1 MRFKNYLYLNEDEKT
16 FKKLNVGLVKQK
28 SDYDKVVYKI
38 AEKYELS
45 MEIVD
50 AMNRLNKKLD
60 NIYSGKFKF
69 DFCLR
74 EDINI
79 DDLKV
84 KKTKLIDRLKTEVFK
99 TKDTLA
105 KSKTNMERKII
116 ER

>member
-1 MRFKNYLYLNEDEKT
+1 MIGGEPM
-16 FKKLNVGLVKQK
+16 
-28 SDYDKVVYKI
+28 VVFFALFI
-38 AEKYELS
+38 GFMIIFFLFL